1 MKLIDEQFTKI
12 PFYGI
17 RRMTVALNRMGYEV
31 NKKRV
36 QRLMR
41 IMDLAAIYPKKR
53 LTSASKDHK
62 VYPYLLSDVKI
73 LRPNQ
78 VWSTDITYIGL
89 KGGFVYLV
97 AIIDWFSRYV
107 LSWELSITLDSSFCL
122 SSLDR
127 ALLEAKP
134 EIFNSDQ
141 GSQFTAN
148 SFSQI
153 LLANNIKIS
162 MDGRG
167 RVFDNIFVERLWRS
181 LKYELIYLNE
191 YDSVPETVGA
201 IGSYFAFYN
210 QERPHQSLQYMTPAE
225 VHFDS

>member
-1 MKLIDEQFTKI
+1 M
-12 PFYGI
+12 
-17 RRMTVALNRMGYEV
+17 
-31 NKKRV
+31 
-36 QRLMR
+36 
-41 IMDLAAIYPKKR
+41 
-53 LTSASKDHK
+53 
-62 VYPYLLSDVKI
+62 
-73 LRPNQ
+73 
-78 VWSTDITYIGL
+78 
-89 KGGFVYLV
+89 
-97 AIIDWFSRYV
+97 AIINWFSRYV

-201 IGSYFAFYN
+201 K
-210 QERPHQSLQYMTPAE
+210 
-225 VHFDS
+225 

>member
-1 MKLIDEQFTKI
+1 
-12 PFYGI
+12 
-17 RRMTVALNRMGYEV
+17 
-31 NKKRV
+31 
-36 QRLMR
+36 MR

-122 SSLDR
+122 MQS
-127 ALLEAKP
+127 
-134 EIFNSDQ
+134 Q
-141 GSQFTAN
+141 GT
-148 SFSQI
+148 
-153 LLANNIKIS
+153 
-162 MDGRG
+162 
-167 RVFDNIFVERLWRS
+167 
-181 LKYELIYLNE
+181 
-191 YDSVPETVGA
+191 
-201 IGSYFAFYN
+201 
-210 QERPHQSLQYMTPAE
+210 
-225 VHFDS
+225 